1 MNKISVVFL
10 MIFPSILFAQ
20 KIDRKALVSR
30 HNVINQKFDS
40 LSSLSLGNGDFAF
53 TVDATGLQS
62 YPTFYENGVP
72 LGTQSSWGWHSFPN
86 KNNFQFKETLQ
97 DFNLNGKVIP
107 YSIQTSNSVRAKE
120 AVEYFRVNP
129 HRLQLGQIGMILI
142 KQNGEKATISDIK
155 NINQTLDLWKGI
167 INSHFTLEGI
177 PVDVQTMIHP
187 DVDEIGCFI
196 KSPLL

>member
-1 MNKISVVFL
+1 VYSC
-10 MIFPSILFAQ
+10 
-20 KIDRKALVSR
+20 
-30 HNVINQKFDS
+30 
-40 LSSLSLGNGDFAF
+40 
-53 TVDATGLQS
+53 
-62 YPTFYENGVP
+62 
-72 LGTQSSWGWHSFPN
+72 QSSWGWHSFPN

-107 YSIQTSNSVRAKE
+107 YSIQTSNSVRTKE

-142 KQNGEKATISDIK
+142 KQNGEKATISDVK

-187 DVDEIGCFI
+187 DE
-196 KSPLL
+196 SPLVVNKTVKRKTVQASIWASSEHPLSIGTFLPLLNVLSFSSKQVRKLSKYLT